1 MAEGKF
7 VHWPCHGGQQV
18 RTRFAS
24 EAANQYK
31 KCVLI
36 VSKEE
41 RLDVLGKYPQYELA
55 TQYDTCEAGGNPR

>member
-1 MAEGKF
+1 MVEGKF

-18 RTRFAS
+18 GTRFAS

-31 KCVLI
+31 KYVLI

-41 RLDVLGKYPQYELA
+41 RLDVLGKYPQHGLA
-55 TQYDTCEAGGNPR
+55 TLYDMCAAGGNPR